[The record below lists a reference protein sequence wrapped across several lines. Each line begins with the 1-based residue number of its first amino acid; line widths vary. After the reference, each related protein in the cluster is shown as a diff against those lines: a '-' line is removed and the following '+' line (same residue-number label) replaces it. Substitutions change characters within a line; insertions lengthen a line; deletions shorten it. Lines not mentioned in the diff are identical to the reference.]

1 MDGSVKWV
9 WESGSAIS
17 DSADKT
23 HRLEGVI
30 HDITARRLAAER
42 ETELMAQ
49 AHQTQRLEALGRMA
63 GGVAHDFNNAL
74 TVIIGNAEWL
84 QDSVKTT
91 EDHQKSIEAI
101 LQASH
106 RAADLVNRLLGFA
119 ARQTSLP
126 RAIQL
131 DETINRLTETMNQM
145 LGSRIHLRIQM
156 DTPPWPVMMD
166 PGQMTQV
173 LVNLVE
179 NARDAI
185 SGEGTVTVTLE
196 NMHLDGTA
204 DETADIVPPGD
215 YVCLSFRDTGCGMDD
230 ETQAKIFDPFFSTKS
245 SAPDMGMGVAI
256 IYGIVKQNCGFIR
269 VTSQPNQ
276 GTCFSIYLPRHG
288 QLAPT
293 VTPDSESH
301 PPLRYPLP
309 SRRELRSCLQKTS
322 RPC

>member
-1 MDGSVKWV
+1 M
-9 WESGSAIS
+9 
-17 DSADKT
+17 
-23 HRLEGVI
+23 
-30 HDITARRLAAER
+30 
-42 ETELMAQ
+42 
-49 AHQTQRLEALGRMA
+49 
-63 GGVAHDFNNAL
+63 
-74 TVIIGNAEWL
+74 
-84 QDSVKTT
+84 KTT

-204 DETADIVPPGD
+204 DETADIVPPRRLRMPL
-215 YVCLSFRDTGCGMDD
+215 V
-230 ETQAKIFDPFFSTKS
+230 
-245 SAPDMGMGVAI
+245 
-256 IYGIVKQNCGFIR
+256 
-269 VTSQPNQ
+269 
-276 GTCFSIYLPRHG
+276 PRHR
-288 QLAPT
+288 
-293 VTPDSESH
+293 
-301 PPLRYPLP
+301 LRYG
-309 SRRELRSCLQKTS
+309 
-322 RPC
+322 